1 MSFAFRVGQAA
12 RLPSYAMKGNI
23 AMTNL
28 ALEGKTALI
37 TGASR
42 GLGKAIALRFAQD
55 GCDIAVNYVVEEG
68 RDNAAEAA
76 QTAEEITALGR
87 QAICVEADVTDL
99 SAVEAMVGQ
108 VIETFGKL
116 DILVNN
122 AGITRDKTLK
132 KLAKEDWDKVIAV
145 NLSGAFHCA
154 SAVIGHMRERRYGR
168 IISISSVV
176 AQMGNI
182 GQTNYAASKA
192 GLIGFTKSLAREVA
206 RRGITVNAIA
216 PGFIDTEM
224 TQAIPDDVIE
234 QIVATIPMGQMGRPE
249 DVANAAL
256 FLASDEA
263 SYITGHVLSVNGGL
277 YM

>member
-1 MSFAFRVGQAA
+1 MDR
-12 RLPSYAMKGNI
+12 
-23 AMTNL
+23 L
-28 ALEGKTALI
+28 ALDGKSALI

-42 GLGKAIALRFAQD
+42 GIGKAIALRFAEE
-55 GCDIAVNYVVEEG
+55 GCDIAINYVTEGG

-76 QTAEEITALGR
+76 DLAREIEALGR
-87 QAICVEADVTDL
+87 RGVCVEADVTDL
-99 SAVEAMVGQ
+99 AAVEAMVAQ
-108 VIETFGKL
+108 VIATFGKL

-122 AGITRDKTLK
+122 AGITRDKTLG
-132 KLAKEDWDKVIAV
+132 KLGKADWDAVLAV
-145 NLSGAFHCA
+145 NLTGAFHCA
-154 SAVIGHMRERRYGR
+154 RAVVNHMRERRTGR
-168 IISISSVV
+168 IISLASVV
-176 AQMGNI
+176 GLMGNI

-224 TQAIPDDVIE
+224 TQAIPADALAQVVE
-234 QIVATIPMGQMGRPE
+234 AIPMERLGRPE
-249 DVANAAL
+249 EIAAAAL

-263 SYITGHVLSVNGGL
+263 GYVTGQVLSVNGGL